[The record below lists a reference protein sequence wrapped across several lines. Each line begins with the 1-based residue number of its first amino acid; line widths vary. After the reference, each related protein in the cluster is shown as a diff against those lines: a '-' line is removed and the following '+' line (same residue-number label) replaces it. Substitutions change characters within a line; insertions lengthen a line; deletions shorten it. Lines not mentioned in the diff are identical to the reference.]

1 MCVYDSLPSE
11 NLSSDIQ
18 IQIAKI
24 YGGTDKE
31 SDEIVI
37 KRAPVQKQIGICD
50 CGVFALAFAY
60 HAARGD
66 KVEELTFDQASMRK
80 HLVKC
85 FEDEKFTP
93 FPQTSDPVFKSAS
106 STVHLSLYCCR
117 MPECYDSMV
126 CCDICNLWYHFKCA
140 GIICTCKPTVS
151 CECASS
157 RWICSNC

>member
-1 MCVYDSLPSE
+1 M
-11 NLSSDIQ
+11 SSCTEQ
-18 IQIAKI
+18 N
-24 YGGTDKE
+24 
-31 SDEIVI
+31 
-37 KRAPVQKQIGICD
+37 GISD

-106 STVHLSLYCCR
+106 IALY
-117 MPECYDSMV
+117 
-126 CCDICNLWYHFKCA
+126 I
-140 GIICTCKPTVS
+140 
-151 CECASS
+151 
-157 RWICSNC
+157 

>member
-1 MCVYDSLPSE
+1 MFTTYQRTCPHE
-11 NLSSDIQ
+11 DIQ

-37 KRAPVQKQIGICD
+37 KRAPVQKQMASVI
-50 CGVFALAFAY
+50 V
-60 HAARGD
+60 
-66 KVEELTFDQASMRK
+66 VEELTFDQASMRK

-85 FEDEKFTP
+85 CEEEKFTP
-93 FPQTSDPVFKSAS
+93 FPQISDPVFKSAS

-126 CCDICNLWYHFKCA
+126 CCDNVIF
-140 GIICTCKPTVS
+140 GITLNVL
-151 CECASS
+151 A
-157 RWICSNC
+157 

>member
-1 MCVYDSLPSE
+1 
-11 NLSSDIQ
+11 
-18 IQIAKI
+18 
-24 YGGTDKE
+24 
-31 SDEIVI
+31 
-37 KRAPVQKQIGICD
+37 
-50 CGVFALAFAY
+50 
-60 HAARGD
+60 
-66 KVEELTFDQASMRK
+66 MRK

-140 GIICTCKPTVS
+140 GIICTLYHVS
-151 CECASS
+151 VHHLDGFVPIVNYIA
-157 RWICSNC
+157 I

>member
-1 MCVYDSLPSE
+1 MKLLLSELLYRNKLASVIVVYLH
-11 NLSSDIQ
+11 LH
-18 IQIAKI
+18 
-24 YGGTDKE
+24 
-31 SDEIVI
+31 
-37 KRAPVQKQIGICD
+37 
-50 CGVFALAFAY
+50 AFAY

-140 GIICTCKPTVS
+140 GIIYTCKPTQ
-151 CECASS
+151 
-157 RWICSNC
+157 